1 MNDKWIKPFQEKLG
15 DYELE
20 LPAASPRRHGW
31 IALALTG
38 AAAAA
43 AVLLFLLPTT
53 GRPSRENPVRLLAE
67 VPASVAVPT
76 LSAPAQL
83 LAPVRKQPG
92 QPEEPA
98 APTQVTAQEPVQEP
112 AQDPAQET
120 APEPVQE
127 PVQEPVPE
135 PVPELVQEPA
145 QDPVQAPAQLPQP
158 FEQPEEEK
166 ASGFSVRL
174 HASPLA
180 FSLDELSSFGGSFDQ
195 ALPHSGEK
203 IKQGDAIYDSEDNY
217 NTNHLFHL
225 SEPLSVNCALPVKT
239 GFSLILPLSKGFAL
253 ESGIDY
259 AFHQATVTYGITNIA
274 TIQEDYRMHYL
285 GIPVKAVFS
294 LADWEKAHLYAA
306 CGGEM
311 EWMIAG
317 RVQSKDAVR
326 ATAEKLRIKEHP
338 LLFSLM
344 AAAGIEYGF
353 NARLGLYAEPGIAWH
368 FKPQGTLPNYYR
380 EHPLA
385 FDLHLGLRFNL
396 F

>member
-43 AVLLFLLPTT
+43 AVLLFLLPMA
-53 GRPSRENPVRLLAE
+53 GRPLRENPVRLLAE

-83 LAPVRKQPG
+83 ITPVRKQPG
-92 QPEEPA
+92 QPEESA
-98 APTQVTAQEPVQEP
+98 APTQVTAQEPAQE
-112 AQDPAQET
+112 PAQET
-120 APEPVQE
+120 A
-127 PVQEPVPE
+127 
-135 PVPELVQEPA
+135 PELVQEPA
-145 QDPVQAPAQLPQP
+145 QDPVQASAQLPQP

-166 ASGFSVRL
+166 TSGFSVRL

-203 IKQGDAIYDSEDNY
+203 IKQGDANDSVDNY

>member
-92 QPEEPA
+92 QPEEST
-98 APTQVTAQEPVQEP
+98 APTQVTTQ
-112 AQDPAQET
+112 
-120 APEPVQE
+120 EPVQE
-127 PVQEPVPE
+127 PVQEPAQEISPG
-135 PVPELVQEPA
+135 PVQEP
-145 QDPVQAPAQLPQP
+145 VQASDLLPQP
-158 FEQPEEEK
+158 FDLPEEEK

-203 IKQGDAIYDSEDNY
+203 IKQGDAKYDSVDNY

-294 LADWEKAHLYAA
+294 LADWEKAHLYAT

-326 ATAEKLRIKEHP
+326 ATAERLRIKEHP

>member
-83 LAPVRKQPG
+83 LAPVRKQHG

-98 APTQVTAQEPVQEP
+98 APTQVTTQ
-112 AQDPAQET
+112 
-120 APEPVQE
+120 EPVQE
-127 PVQEPVPE
+127 PVQEPAQEISPG
-135 PVPELVQEPA
+135 PVQEP
-145 QDPVQAPAQLPQP
+145 VQASDLLPQP
-158 FEQPEEEK
+158 FDLPEEEK

-203 IKQGDAIYDSEDNY
+203 IKQGDAIYDSADNY

-294 LADWEKAHLYAA
+294 LADWEKAHLYAT

-326 ATAEKLRIKEHP
+326 ATAERLRIKEHP

>member
-83 LAPVRKQPG
+83 LASIRKQPG
-92 QPEEPA
+92 QPEESA
-98 APTQVTAQEPVQEP
+98 APTQVTAQEPAQEP
-112 AQDPAQET
+112 AQEISPG
-120 APEPVQE
+120 P
-127 PVQEPVPE
+127 
-135 PVPELVQEPA
+135 VQEPA
-145 QDPVQAPAQLPQP
+145 QDPVQASAQLPQP

-203 IKQGDAIYDSEDNY
+203 IKQGDANDSVDNY

-294 LADWEKAHLYAA
+294 LADWEKAHLYAT

>member
-43 AVLLFLLPTT
+43 AVLLFLLPMAE
-53 GRPSRENPVRLLAE
+53 RPSRENPVRLLAE

-92 QPEEPA
+92 QPEESA
-98 APTQVTAQEPVQEP
+98 APTQVTTQEPVQEP
-112 AQDPAQET
+112 TQEPAQET
-120 APEPVQE
+120 APEPVPE
-127 PVQEPVPE
+127 PVQEP
-135 PVPELVQEPA
+135 A
-145 QDPVQAPAQLPQP
+145 QASAQLPQP

-180 FSLDELSSFGGSFDQ
+180 FSVNELSSFGGSFDQ

-203 IKQGDAIYDSEDNY
+203 IKQGDAKYDSVDNY

-294 LADWEKAHLYAA
+294 LADWEKAHLYAT

-326 ATAEKLRIKEHP
+326 ATAERLRIKEHP

>member
-43 AVLLFLLPTT
+43 AVLLFLLPMA

-83 LAPVRKQPG
+83 LAPVRKQPE
-92 QPEEPA
+92 QPEDSA
-98 APTQVTAQEPVQEP
+98 APTQVTTQE
-112 AQDPAQET
+112 PAQET

-127 PVQEPVPE
+127 P
-135 PVPELVQEPA
+135 A
-145 QDPVQAPAQLPQP
+145 QDPVQASAQLPQP
-158 FEQPEEEK
+158 FDLPDEEK

-203 IKQGDAIYDSEDNY
+203 IKQGDAIYDSADNY

-326 ATAEKLRIKEHP
+326 ATAERLRIKEHP

>member
-43 AVLLFLLPTT
+43 AALLLLLPTT
-53 GRPSRENPVRLLAE
+53 GRPSRENPIRLLAE
-67 VPASVAVPT
+67 VPANVAVPT

-83 LAPVRKQPG
+83 LTPVRKQPG
-92 QPEEPA
+92 QPEESA
-98 APTQVTAQEPVQEP
+98 APTQVTAQEPAQE
-112 AQDPAQET
+112 PAQET
-120 APEPVQE
+120 A
-127 PVQEPVPE
+127 
-135 PVPELVQEPA
+135 PELVQEPA
-145 QDPVQAPAQLPQP
+145 QDPVQASAQLPQP

-203 IKQGDAIYDSEDNY
+203 IKQGDAIYDSADNY

-294 LADWEKAHLYAA
+294 LADWEKAHLYAT

>member
-83 LAPVRKQPG
+83 LTPVRKQPG
-92 QPEEPA
+92 QPEESA
-98 APTQVTAQEPVQEP
+98 APTQVTAQEPAQE
-112 AQDPAQET
+112 PAQET
-120 APEPVQE
+120 A
-127 PVQEPVPE
+127 
-135 PVPELVQEPA
+135 PELVQEPA
-145 QDPVQAPAQLPQP
+145 QDPVQASAQLPQP

-180 FSLDELSSFGGSFDQ
+180 FSVNELSSFGGSFDQ

-203 IKQGDAIYDSEDNY
+203 IKQGDAIYDSADNY

-294 LADWEKAHLYAA
+294 LADWEKAHLYAT

>member
-83 LAPVRKQPG
+83 ITPVRKQPG
-92 QPEEPA
+92 QPEESA
-98 APTQVTAQEPVQEP
+98 APTQVTAQEP
-112 AQDPAQET
+112 AQET
-120 APEPVQE
+120 A
-127 PVQEPVPE
+127 
-135 PVPELVQEPA
+135 PELVQEPA
-145 QDPVQAPAQLPQP
+145 QDPVQASAQLPQP

>member
-67 VPASVAVPT
+67 VPANVAVPT

-92 QPEEPA
+92 QPEESA
-98 APTQVTAQEPVQEP
+98 APTQVTAQEPAQE
-112 AQDPAQET
+112 PAQET
-120 APEPVQE
+120 A
-127 PVQEPVPE
+127 
-135 PVPELVQEPA
+135 PELVQEPA
-145 QDPVQAPAQLPQP
+145 QDPVQASAQLPQP

-203 IKQGDAIYDSEDNY
+203 IKQGDAKYDSVDNY

-294 LADWEKAHLYAA
+294 LADWEKAHLYAT

-326 ATAEKLRIKEHP
+326 ATAERLRIKEHP

>member
-83 LAPVRKQPG
+83 LTPVRKQPG

-98 APTQVTAQEPVQEP
+98 AQTQVTVQEPVQE
-112 AQDPAQET
+112 PAQET
-120 APEPVQE
+120 APEPVQ
-127 PVQEPVPE
+127 
-135 PVPELVQEPA
+135 A
-145 QDPVQAPAQLPQP
+145 SAQLPQP

-203 IKQGDAIYDSEDNY
+203 IKQGDAIYDSADNY

>member
-1 MNDKWIKPFQEKLG
+1 M
-15 DYELE
+15 
-20 LPAASPRRHGW
+20 
-31 IALALTG
+31 
-38 AAAAA
+38 
-43 AVLLFLLPTT
+43 
-53 GRPSRENPVRLLAE
+53 
-67 VPASVAVPT
+67 
-76 LSAPAQL
+76 
-83 LAPVRKQPG
+83 
-92 QPEEPA
+92 
-98 APTQVTAQEPVQEP
+98 
-112 AQDPAQET
+112 
-120 APEPVQE
+120 
-127 PVQEPVPE
+127 
-135 PVPELVQEPA
+135 
-145 QDPVQAPAQLPQP
+145 
-158 FEQPEEEK
+158 
-166 ASGFSVRL
+166 
-174 HASPLA
+174 
-180 FSLDELSSFGGSFDQ
+180 DELSSFGGSFDQ

-225 SEPLSVNCALPVKT
+225 SEPISVNCALPVKT

-326 ATAEKLRIKEHP
+326 ATAERLRIKEHP

>member
-67 VPASVAVPT
+67 VPACVAVPT

-92 QPEEPA
+92 QPEESA
-98 APTQVTAQEPVQEP
+98 APTQVTTQEPVQEP
-112 AQDPAQET
+112 AQET
-120 APEPVQE
+120 TPGPVQE

-135 PVPELVQEPA
+135 PT
-145 QDPVQAPAQLPQP
+145 QASDLLPQP
-158 FEQPEEEK
+158 FDLPEEEK

-203 IKQGDAIYDSEDNY
+203 IKQGDANDSVDNY

-225 SEPLSVNCALPVKT
+225 SEPLSVNCAMPVKT

-294 LADWEKAHLYAA
+294 LADWEKAHLYAT

>member
-43 AVLLFLLPTT
+43 AVLLFLLPMAE
-53 GRPSRENPVRLLAE
+53 RPSRENPVRLLAE

-92 QPEEPA
+92 QPEESA
-98 APTQVTAQEPVQEP
+98 APTQVTTQEPVQEP
-112 AQDPAQET
+112 TQEPAQET
-120 APEPVQE
+120 APEPVPE
-127 PVQEPVPE
+127 PVQEP
-135 PVPELVQEPA
+135 A
-145 QDPVQAPAQLPQP
+145 QASAQLPQP

-180 FSLDELSSFGGSFDQ
+180 FSVNELSSFGGSFDQ

-203 IKQGDAIYDSEDNY
+203 IKQGDAKYDSVDDY

-294 LADWEKAHLYAA
+294 LADWEKAHLYAT

-326 ATAEKLRIKEHP
+326 ATAERLRIKEHP

>member
-1 MNDKWIKPFQEKLG
+1 MQE
-15 DYELE
+15 
-20 LPAASPRRHGW
+20 
-31 IALALTG
+31 
-38 AAAAA
+38 
-43 AVLLFLLPTT
+43 
-53 GRPSRENPVRLLAE
+53 
-67 VPASVAVPT
+67 
-76 LSAPAQL
+76 
-83 LAPVRKQPG
+83 
-92 QPEEPA
+92 
-98 APTQVTAQEPVQEP
+98 PTQEP
-112 AQDPAQET
+112 T
-120 APEPVQE
+120 
-127 PVQEPVPE
+127 
-135 PVPELVQEPA
+135 
-145 QDPVQAPAQLPQP
+145 QASDLLPQP
-158 FEQPEEEK
+158 FDLPEEEK
-166 ASGFSVRL
+166 TSGFSVRL

-203 IKQGDAIYDSEDNY
+203 IKQGDAKYDSVDNY

>member
-67 VPASVAVPT
+67 VPANVAVPT

-83 LAPVRKQPG
+83 LTPVRKQPG
-92 QPEEPA
+92 QPEESA
-98 APTQVTAQEPVQEP
+98 APTQVTAQEPAQE
-112 AQDPAQET
+112 PAQET
-120 APEPVQE
+120 A
-127 PVQEPVPE
+127 
-135 PVPELVQEPA
+135 PELVQEPA
-145 QDPVQAPAQLPQP
+145 QDPVQASAQLPQP

-180 FSLDELSSFGGSFDQ
+180 FSVNELSSFGGSFDQ

-326 ATAEKLRIKEHP
+326 ATAERLRIKEHP

>member
-67 VPASVAVPT
+67 VPANVAVPT

-83 LAPVRKQPG
+83 LTPVRKQPG
-92 QPEEPA
+92 QPEESA
-98 APTQVTAQEPVQEP
+98 APTQVTAQEPAQE
-112 AQDPAQET
+112 PAQET
-120 APEPVQE
+120 A
-127 PVQEPVPE
+127 
-135 PVPELVQEPA
+135 PELVQEPA
-145 QDPVQAPAQLPQP
+145 QDPVQASAQLPQP

>member
-83 LAPVRKQPG
+83 LTPVRKQPG
-92 QPEEPA
+92 QPEESA
-98 APTQVTAQEPVQEP
+98 APTQVTTQEPVQEP
-112 AQDPAQET
+112 AQEPAQET
-120 APEPVQE
+120 SPGPVQE
-127 PVQEPVPE
+127 PVQ
-135 PVPELVQEPA
+135 A
-145 QDPVQAPAQLPQP
+145 SAQLPQP
-158 FEQPEEEK
+158 FDLPEEEK
-166 ASGFSVRL
+166 TSGLSVRL

-294 LADWEKAHLYAA
+294 LADWEKAHLYAT
-306 CGGEM
+306 CGSEM

-385 FDLHLGLRFNL
+385 FDLHLGLRFNI

>member
-67 VPASVAVPT
+67 VPANVAVPT

-83 LAPVRKQPG
+83 LTPVRKQPG
-92 QPEEPA
+92 QPEESA
-98 APTQVTAQEPVQEP
+98 APTQVTAQEPAQE
-112 AQDPAQET
+112 PAQET
-120 APEPVQE
+120 A
-127 PVQEPVPE
+127 
-135 PVPELVQEPA
+135 PELVQEPA
-145 QDPVQAPAQLPQP
+145 QDPVQASAQLPQP

-203 IKQGDAIYDSEDNY
+203 IKQGDAKYDSVDNY

-294 LADWEKAHLYAA
+294 LADWEKAHLYAT

-326 ATAEKLRIKEHP
+326 ATAERLRIKEHP

>member
-43 AVLLFLLPTT
+43 AVLLLLLPTT

-83 LAPVRKQPG
+83 LTPVRKQPG
-92 QPEEPA
+92 QPEESA
-98 APTQVTAQEPVQEP
+98 APTQVTAQEP
-112 AQDPAQET
+112 AQET
-120 APEPVQE
+120 A
-127 PVQEPVPE
+127 
-135 PVPELVQEPA
+135 PELVQEPA
-145 QDPVQAPAQLPQP
+145 QDPVQASAQLPQP

>member
-1 MNDKWIKPFQEKLG
+1 MNDTWIKPFQEKLG

-43 AVLLFLLPTT
+43 AVLLFLLPMAE
-53 GRPSRENPVRLLAE
+53 RPSRENPVRLLAE

-92 QPEEPA
+92 QPEESA
-98 APTQVTAQEPVQEP
+98 APTQVTTQEPVQEP
-112 AQDPAQET
+112 TQEPAQET
-120 APEPVQE
+120 APEPVPE
-127 PVQEPVPE
+127 PVQEP
-135 PVPELVQEPA
+135 A
-145 QDPVQAPAQLPQP
+145 QASAQLPQP

-180 FSLDELSSFGGSFDQ
+180 FSVNELSSFGGSFDQ

-203 IKQGDAIYDSEDNY
+203 IKQGDAKYDSVDNY

-294 LADWEKAHLYAA
+294 LADWEKAHLYAT

-326 ATAEKLRIKEHP
+326 ATAERLRIKEHP

>member
-1 MNDKWIKPFQEKLG
+1 WIKPFQEKLG

-43 AVLLFLLPTT
+43 AALLLLLPTT
-53 GRPSRENPVRLLAE
+53 GRPSRENPIRLLAE
-67 VPASVAVPT
+67 VPANVAVPT

-83 LAPVRKQPG
+83 LTPVRKQPG
-92 QPEEPA
+92 QPEESA
-98 APTQVTAQEPVQEP
+98 APTQVTAQEPAQE
-112 AQDPAQET
+112 PAQET
-120 APEPVQE
+120 A
-127 PVQEPVPE
+127 
-135 PVPELVQEPA
+135 PELVQEPA
-145 QDPVQAPAQLPQP
+145 QDPVQASAQLPQP

-203 IKQGDAIYDSEDNY
+203 IKQGDAKYDSVDNY

-294 LADWEKAHLYAA
+294 LADWEKAHLYAT

-326 ATAEKLRIKEHP
+326 ATAERLRIKEHP

>member
-67 VPASVAVPT
+67 VPANVAVPT

-92 QPEEPA
+92 QPEESA
-98 APTQVTAQEPVQEP
+98 APTQVTVQEPVQEP
-112 AQDPAQET
+112 AQDPTQET

-127 PVQEPVPE
+127 PT
-135 PVPELVQEPA
+135 
-145 QDPVQAPAQLPQP
+145 QASDLLPQP
-158 FEQPEEEK
+158 FDLPEEEK
-166 ASGFSVRL
+166 TSGLSVRL

-203 IKQGDAIYDSEDNY
+203 IKQGDAIYDSADNY

-326 ATAEKLRIKEHP
+326 ATAERLRIKEHP